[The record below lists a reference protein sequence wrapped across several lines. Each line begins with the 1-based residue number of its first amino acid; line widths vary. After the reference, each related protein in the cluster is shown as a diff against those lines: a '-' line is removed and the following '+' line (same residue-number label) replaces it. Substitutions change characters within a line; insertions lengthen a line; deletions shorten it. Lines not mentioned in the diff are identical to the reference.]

1 MEVKFTAC
9 EHLDFEPKYAG
20 CKRQMLGQISGDGK
34 LFWMRP
40 NYGMDNPTMV
50 QFCKKR
56 GRLNNP
62 ESCLKKENAVCSDYK
77 EFNHVIEIEEKEI
90 ES

>member
-1 MEVKFTAC
+1 MAVEFTAC

-20 CKRQMLGQISGDGK
+20 CKRQMLGNGK

-40 NYGMDNPTMV
+40 DYGTDNPRMV

-62 ESCLKKENAVCSDYK
+62 ESCTKEGNAQCSDYK
-77 EFNHVIEIEEKEI
+77 EFNHVIEIEKEEI

>member
-1 MEVKFTAC
+1 MKAEFTGC
-9 EHLDFEPKYAG
+9 EHLDFDKEYVG
-20 CKRQMLGQISGDGK
+20 CKRQMMGNGK

-40 NYGMDNPTMV
+40 DYGMDNPRMV

-56 GRLNNP
+56 GRLNSP
-62 ESCLKKENAVCSDYK
+62 ESCLCKENAVCSDYVD
-77 EFNHVIEIEEKEI
+77 FNHNIEIEKEEI